1 MPGVCLEAK
10 KKKESVRS
18 PKLELQTAVSFH
30 VGAGS
35 RAFISEENALNNWAV
50 FQPQL
55 KLYNSFSNV
64 IRTTTFWK
72 EKGTGTKI
80 CGELGS

>member
-1 MPGVCLEAK
+1 MYAWCLEAK
-10 KKKESVRS
+10 KKKVLE
-18 PKLELQTAVSFH
+18 PTKLELQTAVSFH

-55 KLYNSFSNV
+55 KLYNSFRNV
-64 IRTTTFWK
+64 ISTTTFWK
-72 EKGTGTKI
+72 EKVTGTKI
-80 CGELGS
+80 CGELGN